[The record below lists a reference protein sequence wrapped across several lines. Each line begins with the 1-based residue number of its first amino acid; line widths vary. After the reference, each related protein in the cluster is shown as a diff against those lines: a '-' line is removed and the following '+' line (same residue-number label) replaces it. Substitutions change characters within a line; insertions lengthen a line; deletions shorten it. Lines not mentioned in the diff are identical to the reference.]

1 MDEPA
6 ASTSSALPATKQA
19 VRFSPEIVRKLQP
32 HDLCDGLKGRLNSL
46 AFNADGRLLLASETD
61 STELHLLD
69 FSRPH
74 APLHFAAAPHR
85 AAHAQFTRHGEV
97 IYAERTDGRVKVL
110 SLEKR
115 QAIGS
120 LMGHQKPVSKIALSL
135 VDDLVITT
143 APDREVRVWELRA
156 QNKVSTLRPGE
167 PLLIARQPKGRLFAT
182 AAPDRW
188 LKLHDVRFLERGEVA
203 RGDMAGV
210 AAGAWTD
217 LSFSPDGRALLVT
230 PREGPLVVLETAF
243 GRVLQTLEPLS
254 TAENTAAAF
263 SPCSQFVAAG
273 AADGRLAFWEAASG
287 RLLRKTAAE
296 RAPLG
301 LLAFNPAA
309 EVLVS
314 GGRQLQLWGDC
325 GCPEHAPVPLDHA
338 AVFRRLMK
346 LARPN

>member
-1 MDEPA
+1 MEKPA
-6 ASTSSALPATKQA
+6 ASTSTVLPTTKRA
-19 VRFSPEIVRKLQP
+19 ARFSPEIVRKLQP
-32 HDLCDGLKGRLNSL
+32 HDLCGGLNGRLNSL
-46 AFNADGRLLLASETD
+46 AFNADGRLLLAGEAD
-61 STELHLLD
+61 GDELHLLD
-69 FSRPH
+69 FSRPN
-74 APLHFAAAPHR
+74 APLHFAATPHR

-97 IYAERTDGRVKVL
+97 IYAERTDGRVHVL

-115 QAIGS
+115 QSIGC
-120 LMGHQKPVSKIALSL
+120 LAGHEKPVSKIALSL

-156 QNKVSTLRPGE
+156 QNKVSTLRPDE
-167 PLLIARQPKGRLFAT
+167 PLLIARQPNGRLFVT
-182 AAPDRW
+182 AAPNRW
-188 LKLHDVRFLERGEVA
+188 LKLYDVRFLERGEVA

-210 AAGAWTD
+210 TAGAWTD

-254 TAENTAAAF
+254 TAGNTTAAF

-287 RLLRKTAAE
+287 RLLRKTTAE
-296 RAPLG
+296 RAPVG

-309 EVLVS
+309 ELLVS
-314 GGRQLQLWGDC
+314 GGRQLQLWGAC
-325 GCPEHAPVPLDHA
+325 ECPKHAPVPLDHA
-338 AVFRRLMK
+338 AFFRRLMK